1 MRIAFHKFIRMH
13 TDPRVIILLLSY
25 LIHCSAYAWLEAG
38 LYCHPG
44 KARTGLSSATAR
56 RFQRENTDG
65 DGEKHSI
72 IRAAWEGIKRF
83 LPKTSRVTL
92 SENYDSTSPDPGHR
106 YHLRLVDAKIAD
118 KRHIITR

>member
-1 MRIAFHKFIRMH
+1 
-13 TDPRVIILLLSY
+13 V
-25 LIHCSAYAWLEAG
+25 C
-38 LYCHPG
+38 
-44 KARTGLSSATAR
+44 
-56 RFQRENTDG
+56 RFQREKTDG